1 MWDLQVLMLSVIQ
14 CIILIG
20 FPWYFC
26 QLTVTRKL
34 ITQSFLYIILPGV
47 LLLYFIGVYAMLYV
61 VIGIGIFIYRRKRN
75 GIAILHLLASI
86 VLAVLADHLASF
98 FIYRLFSDSQF
109 FSWYPSL
116 QLVCFI
122 IILIIFAVLYR
133 RGVTY
138 FEKITLP
145 SRYIPVLIVL
155 LLIMT
160 ILFMYANIVKMD
172 DSFFLKA
179 VEYNLI
185 FFFVY
190 IMIFI
195 VIVVFIIRLS
205 FRHLQIQQKE
215 QEIEG
220 FMEYVHSLELIN
232 RDMRKFK
239 HDYMNILTSMRHFI
253 DDRDYDGLE
262 QYFYEHILQAEKKE
276 LDHEVAVTSL
286 NRLHIN
292 SLKGLLTTKLI
303 QAQAASIPVHIEI
316 VEDIKHINIDIISL
330 NRIFGILLDNAIEA
344 SKDVNKPYVHLAFIQ
359 MEQSVLFVCMNRR
372 DINQAI
378 KIHEIYQEGYSTK
391 AQGRGLGLAILR
403 QMANET
409 KNLSLNTKLN
419 GDLFIQE
426 LEVQKE

>member
-1 MWDLQVLMLSVIQ
+1 
-14 CIILIG
+14 
-20 FPWYFC
+20 
-26 QLTVTRKL
+26 
-34 ITQSFLYIILPGV
+34 
-47 LLLYFIGVYAMLYV
+47 
-61 VIGIGIFIYRRKRN
+61 
-75 GIAILHLLASI
+75 
-86 VLAVLADHLASF
+86 
-98 FIYRLFSDSQF
+98 
-109 FSWYPSL
+109 
-116 QLVCFI
+116 
-122 IILIIFAVLYR
+122 
-133 RGVTY
+133 
-138 FEKITLP
+138 
-145 SRYIPVLIVL
+145 
-155 LLIMT
+155 
-160 ILFMYANIVKMD
+160 
-172 DSFFLKA
+172 
-179 VEYNLI
+179 
-185 FFFVY
+185 
-190 IMIFI
+190 MIFI
-195 VIVVFIIRLS
+195 VIVVFIIHLS
-205 FRHLQIQQKE
+205 FKHLQIRQKE

-262 QYFYEHILQAEKKE
+262 QYFYEHILQTEKKE
-276 LDHEVAVTSL
+276 LDHEVAFTSL

-316 VEDIKHINIDIISL
+316 VEDIEHINIDIISL

-344 SKDVNKPYVHLAFIQ
+344 SKDVDEPYVHLAFIQ